1 MTLNASHKRI
11 PRRYRTSHRAVRTV
25 VCKTLTLFIFLIPF
39 AAIASEH
46 EDLTR
51 LSLARAISIASE
63 HNHDLKLS
71 GLAVNSAQA
80 AVVSA
85 KAAPNPS
92 LTVQSAN
99 INPRQGIGSGGLRDK
114 TIDTTIHIDQVI
126 ERGGKRELRAENA
139 ANLERA
145 ARADQREAQRQLR
158 MNISQA
164 YYDLLAAQEKWRT
177 ATETVTLF
185 DNTVNAALKRKKAG
199 DIAGADVERI
209 QVDALRAR
217 NDSRQAEADVA
228 KAQLALALMMGVD
241 TQENAVHATDQWPE
255 LYQLRLEAEI
265 DKLLDQRP
273 DIKAAQARVEAAEA
287 ASRLALASRTRDVSV
302 GVQFEHFPSS
312 NANPQ
317 GSGNTYGVSVQI
329 PLFTRYYFDGEIR
342 TAQVALDTARQNLEK
357 TRSAARTDLRRSLHD
372 VQTAADRV
380 LRFQQEL
387 LPAAK
392 KSADAAEYAFKNGA
406 IGVMDVLDARR
417 TYRMAQT
424 EAVSAQADYAKS
436 LAAWRATVMEES
448 AK

>member
-1 MTLNASHKRI
+1 
-11 PRRYRTSHRAVRTV
+11 
-25 VCKTLTLFIFLIPF
+25 
-39 AAIASEH
+39 
-46 EDLTR
+46 
-51 LSLARAISIASE
+51 
-63 HNHDLKLS
+63 
-71 GLAVNSAQA
+71 
-80 AVVSA
+80 
-85 KAAPNPS
+85 
-92 LTVQSAN
+92 
-99 INPRQGIGSGGLRDK
+99 
-114 TIDTTIHIDQVI
+114 
-126 ERGGKRELRAENA
+126 
-139 ANLERA
+139 ERA
-145 ARADQREAQRQLR
+145 SRADQREAQRQLR
-158 MNISQA
+158 INISQA

-177 ATETVTLF
+177 ATETVALF

-228 KAQLALALMMGVD
+228 KAQLALALLMGVD
-241 TQENAVHATDQWPE
+241 AQENAVHATDQWPE
-255 LYQLRLEAEI
+255 LYQPRLEAEI

-317 GSGNTYGVSVQI
+317 GSGNSYGVSVQI

-342 TAQVALDTARQNLEK
+342 TAQVALDTARQNLGK
-357 TRSAARTDLRRSLHD
+357 TRSMARADLRRSLHEL
-372 VQTAADRV
+372 QAAADRV

-387 LPAAK
+387 LPAARR
-392 KSADAAEYAFKNGA
+392 SADAAEYAFKNGA

-417 TYRMAQT
+417 IYRMAQT